1 MDFAV
6 LGAGAW
12 GSAMAIHLHRA
23 AGRVMLV
30 PRRPD
35 HAREIITRGEN
46 KPYLPGVAIPSSI
59 EVTVDLAYVL
69 GNADVILLACPSH
82 GLRAICESIRAG
94 LGPRHRVRLLITL
107 CKGLEENTNFK
118 PTEVIAEVLPDI
130 ACGTLSGPT
139 FASEV
144 AVAKPTAMVFASHME
159 EQFIFEVQ
167 RAVSNPS
174 LRVYTSNDLDGVELG
189 ACLKNVYAISAG
201 ICDGLTLGE
210 SAKATLLTRALAE
223 MVRLG
228 IGLGGRR
235 ETFYGLSGCGDLLL
249 TCNGAQSRNRTFGE
263 LVGQGKNP
271 QTILAER
278 KMTVEGYRTTQ
289 CFQHLCCDL
298 RLDAPILNEIHDVL
312 YRQKEPRLSIQSLM
326 GRELKAE
333 SRG

>member
-23 AGRVMLV
+23 GHRVVLV
-30 PRRPD
+30 PRRAE
-35 HAREIITRGEN
+35 HAREIITQGEN
-46 KPYLPGVAIPSSI
+46 KPYLPGVAISSSI
-59 EVTVDLAYVL
+59 EVTAELAYAL
-69 GNADVILLACPSH
+69 GNADVILLACPSR
-82 GLRAICESIRAG
+82 GLRSICESIRTG
-94 LGPRHRVRLLITL
+94 VGPQDRLRLLVTL
-107 CKGLEENTNFK
+107 CKGLEESTNFK
-118 PTEVIAEVLPDI
+118 PAEVIAEVLPDI

-144 AVAKPTAMVFASHME
+144 AVAKPTAMVFASRME
-159 EQFIFEVQ
+159 EPFIFEVQ
-167 RAVSNPS
+167 RAVSNRS

-201 ICDGLTLGE
+201 ICDGLSLGE
-210 SAKATLLTRALAE
+210 NAKATLLTRALAE

-228 IGLGGRR
+228 TSLGGRR

-263 LVGQGKNP
+263 LVGQGNNP
-271 QTILAER
+271 QKILTKR

-289 CFQHLCCDL
+289 CFQHLCRDL
-298 RLDAPILNEIHDVL
+298 GLDAPILNEVHDVL

-326 GRELKAE
+326 NRELRAE
-333 SRG
+333 